1 MLALAHRAHS
11 GLLHETVVWAYILSN
26 ERDHCRD
33 KCSHWP
39 IGHTAGCCTILSCGP
54 TYFPMSGITAK
65 LNARIGPIGHT
76 VGCCTRTPYGP
87 TYFSMSGITAEI
99 NARIGQSGTQ
109 RAVERDCRVGLHI
122 FQ

>member
-26 ERDHCRD
+26 ERDHCRA

-54 TYFPMSGITAK
+54 TYFPMSGITA
-65 LNARIGPIGHT
+65 
-76 VGCCTRTPYGP
+76 
-87 TYFSMSGITAEI
+87 EI
-99 NARIGQSGTQ
+99 NARIGPSGTQ
-109 RAVERDCRVGLHI
+109 WAVERDGRVGLHI
-122 FQ
+122 ANERDHCRDKCSHWPIGHIVGCCTRLSYGPTY